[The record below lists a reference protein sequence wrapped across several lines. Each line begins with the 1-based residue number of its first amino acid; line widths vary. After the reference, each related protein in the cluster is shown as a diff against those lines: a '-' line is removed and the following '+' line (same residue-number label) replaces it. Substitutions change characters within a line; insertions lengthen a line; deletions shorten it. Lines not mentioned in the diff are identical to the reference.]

1 MASSYFIDN
10 IKRIFFRFIA
20 SLFSDR
26 DFVISVR
33 SVIHANRSVKGLS
46 VKIVTRDA
54 VDWTMNI
61 MLTPSCDGVVASNL

>member
-33 SVIHANRSVKGLS
+33 SVIHANRSVKELS

>member
-20 SLFSDR
+20 SVFSDR
-26 DFVISVR
+26 DFIISVR
-33 SVIHANRSVKGLS
+33 SVIHANRSVKELS

-54 VDWTMNI
+54 VDWTMNS
-61 MLTPSCDGVVASNL
+61 MLTPSCDGDVASNL